1 MTGWK
6 PDGLAKD
13 GFIHLINSG
22 AVALDAS
29 GECEIDGKPAMKPY
43 WDISA
48 QEAAKCMDATQY
60 CYGDLGYFRGGGYSS
75 HLKSRGGMPVTMT
88 RMNLIAWARFGLL
101 AVKEV
106 LIRIGIAYP
115 LQSLVDA
122 YRRIN
127 IYLTN
132 YLKELEKIDF
142 EAFEKETARYNELTV
157 LLSKAKTEEDLHAVL
172 TSQYEA
178 LGIPLPYKEKTF
190 DDFMENPSSRLE
202 FK

>member
-1 MTGWK
+1 MPCSFHPHEPHRLGALRTPRRERSPH
-6 PDGLAKD
+6 PDRHRL
-13 GFIHLINSG
+13 
-22 AVALDAS
+22 
-29 GECEIDGKPAMKPY
+29 
-43 WDISA
+43 SA
-48 QEAAKCMDATQY
+48 PESRRRLQAHQY
-60 CYGDLGYFRGGGYSS
+60 L
-75 HLKSRGGMPVTMT
+75 
-88 RMNLIAWARFGLL
+88 
-101 AVKEV
+101 
-106 LIRIGIAYP
+106 
-115 LQSLVDA
+115 
-122 YRRIN
+122 
-127 IYLTN
+127 LTN

>member
-1 MTGWK
+1 
-6 PDGLAKD
+6 
-13 GFIHLINSG
+13 
-22 AVALDAS
+22 
-29 GECEIDGKPAMKPY
+29 
-43 WDISA
+43 
-48 QEAAKCMDATQY
+48 
-60 CYGDLGYFRGGGYSS
+60 
-75 HLKSRGGMPVTMT
+75 
-88 RMNLIAWARFGLL
+88 MNLIAWARFGLL